1 MERQEK
7 SQAPQVQEAGSLF
20 RKAPGNDGIE
30 RVRKARERY
39 TRRQSR
45 PGLTEKPYL
54 LPCMLLCLGI
64 GFLVSVKGI
73 GTAVAAPEDALL
85 VEAFPQSPGEN
96 PEAGPLGEE
105 APQPGGPSPSGE
117 ALQPG
122 GPPPSGQASQLA
134 GPPQASAAI
143 QTSGVGQAPR
153 GDKAQDS
160 TGPTETLV
168 AAEKSYQSLGTFEI
182 TGYCSCDACCGVKA
196 AKLTKSETVPR
207 ASHTV
212 AADLEVLPMGTRIM
226 IDGVI
231 YQVEDTGKAIR
242 GRVVDIFF
250 DTHQEALEFGRQEKT
265 VYLVK

>member
-7 SQAPQVQEAGSLF
+7 SQDPKVQEAGSLC

-45 PGLTEKPYL
+45 SGLTERPYI
-54 LPCMLLCLGI
+54 LPCVFLCLGI
-64 GFLVSVKGI
+64 GILISVKEI
-73 GTAVAAPEDALL
+73 GTAVAAPEDVLL
-85 VEAFPQSPGEN
+85 VEAFPQSPGEDLD
-96 PEAGPLGEE
+96 AGPLQE
-105 APQPGGPSPSGE
+105 
-117 ALQPG
+117 G
-122 GPPPSGQASQLA
+122 GPPPSGEAPQLA

-143 QTSGVGQAPR
+143 QVSGVGQAPR

-160 TGPTETLV
+160 AGPTETLV

-196 AKLTKSETVPR
+196 TRLTKSETVPR

-226 IDGVI
+226 IDGVT
-231 YQVEDTGKAIR
+231 YKVEDTGKAIR
-242 GRVVDIFF
+242 GRMVDIFF
-250 DTHQEALEFGRQEKT
+250 DTHEEALEFGRQEKT
-265 VYLVK
+265 VYLVE